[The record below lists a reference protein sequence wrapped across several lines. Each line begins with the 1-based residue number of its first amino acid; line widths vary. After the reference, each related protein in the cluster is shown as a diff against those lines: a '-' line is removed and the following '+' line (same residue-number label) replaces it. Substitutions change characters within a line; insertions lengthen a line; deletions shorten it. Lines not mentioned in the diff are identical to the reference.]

1 LAQGHSKREHPDD
14 HAVGFVLG
22 AMASSDEAAEAV
34 GELGA
39 TIAPADASGQMRR
52 RGSKQKVEIVD
63 ELAQET
69 KRVTLLDREEAQL
82 KGRAHSSRLLFVFNI
97 VDDKA
102 THNAVD
108 REFAAWRKREE
119 GGTEVTGLLLFVGQ
133 AAVSFLEGPTELL
146 FKAMELFHGL
156 TMDVEAG
163 VATPLPPKDV
173 RVGAPAAP
181 APVPIARAALIG
193 VIRVLYFTELHG
205 VRTSVG
211 WCSFASPA
219 KTSSTTATLED
230 GASELVFSLYRKL
243 LVVCLKAQ
251 ESAGEEATSDVMQ
264 GHYRR
269 NSDFLPLPEE
279 AMLLLGKTGSE
290 YFFSFTEFQKVFMK
304 PFQLVLNSELLWPM
318 PPALS
323 Y

>member
-1 LAQGHSKREHPDD
+1 VRRIRSK
-14 HAVGFVLG
+14 
-22 AMASSDEAAEAV
+22 EAV
-34 GELGA
+34 
-39 TIAPADASGQMRR
+39 Q
-52 RGSKQKVEIVD
+52 IVD

-82 KGRAHSSRLLFVFNI
+82 KGRAHVSRLLFVFSV

-108 REFAAWRKREE
+108 KEFASWRNREE
-119 GGTEVTGLLLFVGQ
+119 GATEVTGLLLFVGQ

-146 FKAMELFHGL
+146 FKAMEVLHGL

-163 VATPLPPKDV
+163 VATPLPPSDV

-181 APVPIARAALIG
+181 APVSVARLALIG
-193 VIRVLYFTELHG
+193 AIRVLYFTELHG

-230 GASELVFSLYRKL
+230 GASELAFGLYRKL

-251 ESAGEEATSDVMQ
+251 ESASDDTSSGAMQ
-264 GHYRR
+264 GQYRR
-269 NSDFLPLPEE
+269 NSDWLPLPEE
-279 AMLLLGKTGSE
+279 AMLLLGKAGSD